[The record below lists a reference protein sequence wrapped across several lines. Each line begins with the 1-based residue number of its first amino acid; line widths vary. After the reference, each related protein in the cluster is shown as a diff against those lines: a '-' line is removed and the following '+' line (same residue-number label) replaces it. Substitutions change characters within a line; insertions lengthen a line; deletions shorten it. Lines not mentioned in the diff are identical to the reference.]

1 MVLSSK
7 GRYAFVSVAVFALR
21 LGKFKQDEKKYHL
34 EVNRGSALKVEIALM
49 RSSKMKNKSTFE
61 GLATR
66 VF

>member
-34 EVNRGSALKVEIALM
+34 EVNHGSALKLEIALIG
-49 RSSKMKNKSTFE
+49 SSRHE
-61 GLATR
+61 D
-66 VF
+66 

>member
-34 EVNRGSALKVEIALM
+34 EVNRGSALKMESTLIG
-49 RSSKMKNKSTFE
+49 SSKHE
-61 GLATR
+61 E
-66 VF
+66 

>member
-34 EVNRGSALKVEIALM
+34 EVNRGSALKMECTLIGF
-49 RSSKMKNKSTFE
+49 SKMKNKKHN
-61 GLATR
+61 
-66 VF
+66 

>member
-7 GRYAFVSVAVFALR
+7 GRSAFVSVAVFALR
-21 LGKFKQDEKKYHL
+21 LGKFKHDEKKYHL
-34 EVNRGSALKVEIALM
+34 EVNRGSALKVEFALM
-49 RSSKMKNKSTFE
+49 RSSKMKNKRIIE

>member
-7 GRYAFVSVAVFALR
+7 GRYALVSVAVFALR

-34 EVNRGSALKVEIALM
+34 EVNRGSALKQESTLIG
-49 RSSKMKNKSTFE
+49 SSKMKNKSIFE

-66 VF
+66 VL